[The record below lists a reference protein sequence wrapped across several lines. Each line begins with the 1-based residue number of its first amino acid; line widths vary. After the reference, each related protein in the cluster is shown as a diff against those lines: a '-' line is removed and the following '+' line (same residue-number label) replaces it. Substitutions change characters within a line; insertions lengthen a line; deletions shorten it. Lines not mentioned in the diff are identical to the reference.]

1 MMLQKTVDSV
11 NSDANSNVVPLRPI
25 ADMSDVSKRGGV
37 VKADLDDGYL
47 RLSNTLVDALCM
59 TKLSDRESRVL
70 MSVIRRTYGFGKAL
84 DWLSYS
90 QIEEMT
96 GIDANNIS
104 RIAGGLLKRNILIK
118 EGKKLGVN
126 TVVSEW
132 SSKSDSPP
140 ITKKSNRSN
149 LSKLTVKT
157 VNLNNSTVSLDSEN
171 CQSRPPQK
179 KDNTTKERQK
189 DICAKSSFN
198 HFFKA
203 YPNHRKGGSD
213 SAAWAAWKREKL
225 TDQDC
230 QAAVEWLALAAK
242 RDPNWGVN
250 AAGQFVL
257 GITKFI
263 ANKTWLAP
271 LPQLI
276 HQPSN
281 PLHVPAHRSDYN
293 PYADFANDFNTEL

>member
-1 MMLQKTVDSV
+1 MLQKTVDSV
-11 NSDANSNVVPLRPI
+11 NSDVNSNVVPLRPI
-25 ADMSDVSKRGGV
+25 ADIRNVSERGVV

-47 RLSNTLVDALCM
+47 RLSNTLVDTLCKASI
-59 TKLSDRESRVL
+59 TSRQFRVL
-70 MSVIRRTYGFGKAL
+70 MVIIKKTYGFNKKN
-84 DWLSYS
+84 DWISAS
-90 QIEEMT
+90 QICELMNYEGAST
-96 GIDANNIS
+96 HINADI
-104 RIAGGLLKRNILIK
+104 RELKRRNIII
-118 EGKKLGVN
+118 GDGV
-126 TVVSEW
+126 
-132 SSKSDSPP
+132 KIGP
-140 ITKKSNRSN
+140 
-149 LSKLTVKT
+149 
-157 VNLNNSTVSLDSEN
+157 NSTVSEWILHPQKTKNKDITPDRN
-171 CQSRPPQK
+171 QSHKEPKTVTPLTESGHNNDRKRSTQK